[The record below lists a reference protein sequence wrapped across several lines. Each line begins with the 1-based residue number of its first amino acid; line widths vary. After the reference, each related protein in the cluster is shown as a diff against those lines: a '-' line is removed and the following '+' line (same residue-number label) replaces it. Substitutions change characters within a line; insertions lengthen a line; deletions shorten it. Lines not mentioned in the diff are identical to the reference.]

1 MPKYIDADELLKE
14 EIEAYMNA
22 QTKIT
27 AVEAYLLNHLIHAK
41 VQQLLCALPPPML
54 RRCGMG
60 AGSERATA
68 TPTVNWFTMC
78 GTAPSA
84 ITALMTGRMILNSYR
99 NTAPSAGQRWM
110 EPMKIKL

>member
-41 VQQLLCALPPPML
+41 IQQLLCDAPAADVQEIRHGKWEEIRDARGQLEGWIHAE
-54 RRCGMG
+54 CGREVKSKESYCPHCG
-60 AGSERATA
+60 AKMDASKEA
-68 TPTVNWFTMC
+68 
-78 GTAPSA
+78 
-84 ITALMTGRMILNSYR
+84 
-99 NTAPSAGQRWM
+99 
-110 EPMKIKL
+110 